1 MCDLT
6 KEELE
11 VVRAALESYSNTCL
25 EAAKDMTELDERYER
40 QDLFRQSIV
49 ANIVRAK
56 LNN

>member
-11 VVRAALESYSNTCL
+11 VVHEALSVYSDTCL
-25 EAAKDMTELDERYER
+25 SAAKDMTELDERYER